1 MIIRHQ
7 NGSYPVTFVRWRELD
22 DLLPDNYVV
31 LTDCEVAKHW
41 KLPGS
46 RPVVTIPAGEAS
58 KDGETFLRCHSELAK
73 LGLRRQGGIVAI
85 GGGVVGDLAGFVAAT
100 YQRGV
105 GFIQIPTTLLAMV
118 DSSVG
123 GKVAID
129 LPEGKNLVGA
139 FYPPQAVYVALETL
153 DTLPE
158 REYRS
163 GLAEALKYGFIA
175 DPDLLTT
182 LKLGKLNEATVAR
195 CIAEKQRVVEAD
207 EFETLGLRATL
218 NYGHT
223 VGHALEQLTGYS
235 ELKHGEA
242 IAIGMVIEAELGEY
256 LAVTEPGTADV
267 VREILAEAGL
277 PVEHELLKSADELI
291 EVMRRDKKGRGSELA
306 FSFLLRI
313 GECKL
318 FNKVDC
324 SRVREFLVGR

>member
-1 MIIRHQ
+1 VIIRHQ
-7 NGSYPVTFVRWRELD
+7 NGSYPVSFVRWSELD
-22 DLLPDNYVV
+22 ELLPDNYVV
-31 LTDCEVAKHW
+31 LTDAEVAALW
-41 KLPGS
+41 KLPGK

-58 KDGETFLRCHSELAK
+58 KDGATFLQCHSDLAK
-73 LGLRRQGGIVAI
+73 LGLRRQGGIIAI
-85 GGGVVGDLAGFVAAT
+85 GGGVVGDLGGFVAAT

-153 DTLPE
+153 ASLSE

-163 GLAEALKYGFIA
+163 GLAEALKYGFIG
-175 DPDLLTT
+175 DPDLLDI
-182 LKLGKLNEATVAR
+182 LKKGHLTESTVAR

-207 EFETLGLRATL
+207 EFETLGVRATL

-223 VGHALEQLTGYS
+223 VGHALEQLTGYAD
-235 ELKHGEA
+235 LKHGEA
-242 IAIGMVIEAELGEY
+242 ISIGMVVEAELGEF

-267 VREILAEAGL
+267 VREILSEAGL
-277 PVEHELLKSADELI
+277 PVDHPLLKSADELI
-291 EVMRRDKKGRGSELA
+291 EVMRRDKKGRGTELA

-318 FNKVDC
+318 FNKVDH
-324 SRVREFLVGR
+324 SRVREFLIGR